1 LILTVLIV
9 YNVKRIKIGDIK
21 MIECGIK
28 NLKKY
33 FGADLIFEDIT
44 FDIQQGEKIGVVGKN
59 GVGKTTLMKILVKE
73 EYSDEGEIYIRSR
86 SRVGYLEQIPEYDDS
101 YKGIDVLYLAF
112 NDLYEIRD
120 KMKVL
125 EEKLKNTEDKNHDR
139 LVKSYGKMEEKYE
152 LRGGY
157 DIDEKLSKVIGGLRL
172 EKLVKRSFNSL
183 SGGEK
188 TKIILGKVLLEEPD
202 ILLLD
207 EPTNHLDMS
216 SVEWLQ
222 DYIMDYKGAVMLIS
236 HDRYFLDAVADKIME
251 LTPQEAQVYYGNYSY
266 YVVEKERRF
275 LEAYK
280 HYKNQQRKIKT
291 MEEQIKRYRVWG
303 KSRDSDKMYKRA
315 KELEKRLE
323 KVDRLDKPKLNSRK
337 IRLNA
342 MGVNRSGNKVLTL
355 ENISKSFDK
364 LLFKD
369 LGLEVYY
376 QDFLGLIGDNG
387 TGKTT
392 LLKIIEGTEKYD
404 SGKIKL
410 GSRVKVGYLKQ
421 EEEFQNPSMDLVEY
435 YHREL
440 DVTLSEARNQLAKV
454 LFTGDDVFK
463 TLGVLSGGE
472 KTRLKLGIL
481 LYKKVNLL
489 ILDEP
494 TNHLDIDS
502 REILEETL
510 GEYEGTIIFVSHDR
524 YFINK
529 VADRIAEIEN
539 KKINVFNGDYDYYK
553 MKKAEILEIEA
564 ERKKKGKEEK
574 ERKNKTQEE
583 EKESDKISK
592 NKRRMLERKKE
603 KLEKDIENIENV
615 IAEIEISMNDN
626 KRNSEKLKDLY
637 LEKETY
643 DDKLEKMLKTWE
655 EILYQLGDD

>member
-1 LILTVLIV
+1 
-9 YNVKRIKIGDIK
+9 
-21 MIECGIK
+21 
-28 NLKKY
+28 
-33 FGADLIFEDIT
+33 
-44 FDIQQGEKIGVVGKN
+44 
-59 GVGKTTLMKILVKE
+59 
-73 EYSDEGEIYIRSR
+73 
-86 SRVGYLEQIPEYDDS
+86 
-101 YKGIDVLYLAF
+101 
-112 NDLYEIRD
+112 
-120 KMKVL
+120 
-125 EEKLKNTEDKNHDR
+125 
-139 LVKSYGKMEEKYE
+139 
-152 LRGGY
+152 
-157 DIDEKLSKVIGGLRL
+157 
-172 EKLVKRSFNSL
+172 
-183 SGGEK
+183 
-188 TKIILGKVLLEEPD
+188 
-202 ILLLD
+202 
-207 EPTNHLDMS
+207 
-216 SVEWLQ
+216 
-222 DYIMDYKGAVMLIS
+222 
-236 HDRYFLDAVADKIME
+236 VA
-251 LTPQEAQVYYGNYSY
+251 
-266 YVVEKERRF
+266 KERRI
-275 LEAYK
+275 LVAYK

-323 KVDRLDKPKLNSRK
+323 KIDRLDKPKLNSRK

-355 ENISKSFDK
+355 ENISKSFDN

-369 LGLEVYY
+369 LNLEVYY

-404 SGKIKL
+404 SGEIKL

-510 GEYEGTIIFVSHDR
+510 GEYEGTIILVSHDR

-529 VADRIAEIEN
+529 VADRIAEIDN

-553 MKKAEILEIEA
+553 MKKAEILEMEA
-564 ERKKKGKEEK
+564 ERKKKEKEEE
-574 ERKNKTQEE
+574 ERKNKIQEE
-583 EKESDKISK
+583 ENESDTLSK
-592 NKRRMLERKKE
+592 NKRRMLEREKE

-615 IAEIEISMNDN
+615 IMEIEVSMNDH
-626 KRNSEKLKDLY
+626 KRDGEKLKDLY

-643 DDKLEKMLKTWE
+643 DEKLEKMLKRWE

>member
-1 LILTVLIV
+1 
-9 YNVKRIKIGDIK
+9 
-21 MIECGIK
+21 MIECGVK
-28 NLKKY
+28 DLKKY
-33 FGADLIFEDIT
+33 FGADLIFENIT
-44 FDIQQGEKIGVVGKN
+44 FDIKQGEKIGVVGKN
-59 GVGKTTLMKILVKE
+59 GVGKTTLMKILINE
-73 EYSDEGEIYIRSR
+73 EYPDEGNIYIRSR

-112 NDLYEIRD
+112 NDLYELRD
-120 KMKVL
+120 EMKVY
-125 EEKLKNTEDKNHDR
+125 EEKLKDTQDENHDR
-139 LVKSYGKMEEKYE
+139 LLKAYGKLEEKYE

-172 EKLVKRSFNSL
+172 EELVKRQFNTL

-236 HDRYFLDAVADKIME
+236 HDRYFLDEVADKIME
-251 LTPQEAQVYYGNYSY
+251 LTPGEAQIYYGNYSY

-275 LEAYK
+275 IEAYK
-280 HYKNQQRKIKT
+280 HYKNQQRKINT

-323 KVDRLDKPKLNSRK
+323 KIDKLEKPKLNSRK
-337 IRLNA
+337 IRLNSQ
-342 MGVNRSGNKVLTL
+342 GVRRSGERVLSL
-355 ENISKSFDK
+355 KDISKSFDK
-364 LLFKD
+364 LLFD
-369 LGLEVYY
+369 NLNLEIFY

-404 SGKIKL
+404 SGEIKL

-481 LYKKVNLL
+481 LYRKVNLL

-553 MKKAEILEIEA
+553 MKKAEILEMEA
-564 ERKKKGKEEK
+564 ERRKKEKEEEENSQKTEETVK
-574 ERKNKTQEE
+574 EQKFL
-583 EKESDKISK
+583 SK
-592 NKRRMLERKKE
+592 NQRRMLEREKE
-603 KLEKDIENIENV
+603 KLEKEIENIENV
-615 IAEIEISMNDN
+615 IMEIEVSMNEN
-626 KRNSEKLKDLY
+626 KRDGQKLKDLY

-643 DDKLEKMLKTWE
+643 DKRLEKMLKRWE

>member
-1 LILTVLIV
+1 
-9 YNVKRIKIGDIK
+9 
-21 MIECGIK
+21 MIECGVK
-28 NLKKY
+28 KLKKY
-33 FGADLIFEDIT
+33 FGADLIFENISLDIKK
-44 FDIQQGEKIGVVGKN
+44 GEKIGVVGKN
-59 GVGKTTLMKILVKE
+59 GVGKTTLMKILVNE
-73 EYSDEGEIYIRSR
+73 EYADDGEIYIRSG
-86 SRVGYLEQIPEYDDS
+86 SRVGYLEQIPDYDDS
-101 YKGIDVLYLAF
+101 IIGMDILYLAF
-112 NDLYEIRD
+112 TDLYKIKD
-120 KMKVL
+120 KMKEL
-125 EEKLKNTEDKNHDR
+125 EDKLKDTLDDNHDR
-139 LVKSYGKMEEKYE
+139 ILKAYGKTEEKYE
-152 LRGGY
+152 LGGGY
-157 DIDEKLSKVIGGLRL
+157 RIDEKLSKVIGGLGI
-172 EKLVKRSFNSL
+172 EELVKRKFNTL

-202 ILLLD
+202 LLLLD

-222 DYIMDYKGAVMLIS
+222 SYLLDYKGAVMLIS
-236 HDRYFLDAVADKIME
+236 HDRYFLDSIAEKIIE
-251 LTPQEAQVYYGNYSY
+251 ITPDEAQIYYGNYSY

-280 HYKNQQRKIKT
+280 QYKNQQRKINN
-291 MEEQIKRYRVWG
+291 MEEQIKRYRIWG

-323 KVDRLDKPKLNSRK
+323 KIDKLKKPRLNSRK
-337 IRLNA
+337 IRLNSE
-342 MGVNRSGNKVLTL
+342 GINRSGYKVVTL
-355 ENISKSFDK
+355 KDVTKKYDK
-364 LLFKD
+364 TLFERINLD
-369 LGLEVYY
+369 IYY
-376 QDFLGLIGDNG
+376 SDSIGLIGDNG

-392 LLKIIEGTEKYD
+392 ILRIIEGSESCD
-404 SGKIKL
+404 EGEIKI
-410 GSRVKVGYLKQ
+410 GSRVKIGYLKQ
-421 EEEFQNPSMDLVEY
+421 EEEFENPSMDLVEY

-440 DVTLSEARNQLAKV
+440 DITLSEARKQLAKV

-463 TLGVLSGGE
+463 TLEVLSGGE

-481 LYKKVNLL
+481 LYRKVNLL

-564 ERKKKGKEEK
+564 ERRKKEKEE
-574 ERKNKTQEE
+574 EENSQKTE
-583 EKESDKISK
+583 EKVKEQKFLSK
-592 NKRRMLERKKE
+592 NQRRMLEREKE
-603 KLEKDIENIENV
+603 KLEKEIENIENV
-615 IAEIEISMNDN
+615 IMEIEVSMNEN
-626 KRNSEKLKDLY
+626 KRDGQKLKDLY

-643 DDKLEKMLKTWE
+643 DKRLEKMLERWE
-655 EILYQLGDD
+655 EIILMIGDE

>member
-1 LILTVLIV
+1 
-9 YNVKRIKIGDIK
+9 
-21 MIECGIK
+21 MIECGVK
-28 NLKKY
+28 KLKKY
-33 FGADLIFEDIT
+33 FGADLIFENISLDIKK
-44 FDIQQGEKIGVVGKN
+44 GEKIGVVGKN
-59 GVGKTTLMKILVKE
+59 GVGKTTLMKILVNE
-73 EYSDEGEIYIRSR
+73 EYADDGEIYIRSG
-86 SRVGYLEQIPEYDDS
+86 SRVGYLEQIPDYHDS
-101 YKGIDVLYLAF
+101 IIGMDILYLAF
-112 NDLYEIRD
+112 TDLYKIKD

-139 LVKSYGKMEEKYE
+139 LVKSYGKLEEKYE

-157 DIDEKLSKVIGGLRL
+157 DIDEKLSKVIGGLGI
-172 EKLVKRSFNSL
+172 EKLVKRRFNTL

-222 DYIMDYKGAVMLIS
+222 SYLMDYKGAVMLIS
-236 HDRYFLDAVADKIME
+236 HDRYFLDSISEKIIE
-251 LTPQEAQVYYGNYSY
+251 ITPNEAQIYYGNYSY

-275 LEAYK
+275 LEIYK
-280 HYKNQQRKIKT
+280 HYKNQQRKINA
-291 MEEQIKRYRVWG
+291 MEEQIKRYRIWG

-323 KVDRLDKPKLNSRK
+323 KMDKMEKPKLNSRK

-342 MGVNRSGNKVLTL
+342 NGISRSGFKVVTL
-355 ENISKSFDK
+355 KDITKSYDK
-364 LLFKD
+364 TLFEKIN
-369 LGLEVYY
+369 LEVYY
-376 QDFLGLIGDNG
+376 SDSIGLIGDNG

-392 LLKIIEGTEKYD
+392 LLKIIEGNESCD
-404 SGKIKL
+404 QGEIKI
-410 GSRVKVGYLKQ
+410 GSRVKIGYLKQ
-421 EEEFQNPSMDLVEY
+421 EEEFQNTSMDLVEY

-440 DVTLSEARNQLAKV
+440 DITLSEARKQLAKV

-463 TLGVLSGGE
+463 TLEVLSGGE

-481 LYKKVNLL
+481 LYRKVNLL

-510 GEYEGTIIFVSHDR
+510 TEFEGTILFVSHDR

-529 VADRIAEIEN
+529 LADRIVEIED
-539 KKINVFNGDYDYYK
+539 KKIKTYNGDYDYYK
-553 MKKAEILEIEA
+553 IKKAEILEIEA
-564 ERKKKGKEEK
+564 ERRKKEKEE
-574 ERKNKTQEE
+574 EENSQKTE
-583 EKESDKISK
+583 EKVKEQKFLSK
-592 NKRRMLERKKE
+592 NQRRMLEREKE
-603 KLEKDIENIENV
+603 KLEKEIENIENV
-615 IAEIEISMNDN
+615 IMEIEVSMNEN
-626 KRNSEKLKDLY
+626 KRDGQKLKDLY

-643 DDKLEKMLKTWE
+643 DKRLEKMLERWE
-655 EILYQLGDD
+655 EIILMIGDE

>member
-1 LILTVLIV
+1 
-9 YNVKRIKIGDIK
+9 
-21 MIECGIK
+21 MIECGVK
-28 NLKKY
+28 DLKKY

-44 FDIQQGEKIGVVGKN
+44 FDIKQGEKIGVVGKN
-59 GVGKTTLMKILVKE
+59 GVGKTTLMKILINE
-73 EYSDEGEIYIRSR
+73 EYPDEGNIYIRSR

-112 NDLYEIRD
+112 NDLYELRD
-120 KMKVL
+120 EMKVY
-125 EEKLKNTEDKNHDR
+125 EEKLKDTQDENHDR
-139 LVKSYGKMEEKYE
+139 LLKAYGKLEEKYE

-172 EKLVKRSFNSL
+172 EELVKRQFNTL

-236 HDRYFLDAVADKIME
+236 HDRYFLDEVADKIME
-251 LTPQEAQVYYGNYSY
+251 LTPGEAQIYYGNYSY

-275 LEAYK
+275 IEAYK
-280 HYKNQQRKIKT
+280 HYKNQQRKINT

-323 KVDRLDKPKLNSRK
+323 KIDKLEKPKLNSRK
-337 IRLNA
+337 IRLNSQ
-342 MGVNRSGNKVLTL
+342 GVRRSGERVLSL
-355 ENISKSFDK
+355 KDISKSFDK
-364 LLFKD
+364 LLFD
-369 LGLEVYY
+369 NLNLEIFY

-404 SGKIKL
+404 SGEIKL

-481 LYKKVNLL
+481 LYRKVNLL

-564 ERKKKGKEEK
+564 ERRKKEKEE
-574 ERKNKTQEE
+574 EENSQKTE
-583 EKESDKISK
+583 EKVKEQKFLSK
-592 NKRRMLERKKE
+592 NQRRMLEREKE
-603 KLEKDIENIENV
+603 KLEKEIENIENV
-615 IAEIEISMNDN
+615 IMEIEVSMNEN
-626 KRNSEKLKDLY
+626 KRDGQKLKDLY

-643 DDKLEKMLKTWE
+643 DKRLEKMLKRWE